1 MAIYETT
8 EKDDDE
14 LSTARPLTGTIQD
27 NETVYSPIID
37 NPLLDSNRMM
47 YSALDKERKRL
58 ATEKNN
64 FEE

>member
-1 MAIYETT
+1 MLAIYETT

-14 LSTARPLTGTIQD
+14 LSTSRPLTGTVQD

-37 NPLLDSNRMM
+37 NPLLDSSRMM

-58 ATEKNN
+58 ATA
-64 FEE
+64 